1 MRAVKSVL
9 TAENASVLLLRGLMD
24 VNMAKCR
31 AQDVPLFQVSDF
43 VPLVLPNPDYDLLLK
58 ALSDNIAK
66 LNLQPVPWF
75 IGKVIQV
82 YEMML
87 VCHGFM
93 IVGDPLGGKTSVYK
107 VLTPALGY
115 PLQWQIFTVYSIHSL
130 YCDCQQGMDQL
141 YGCFDPAS
149 HEGSDGVLATSFNRQ
164 WIIFDGLTFCPKD
177 PIHLAQSLYKLYSCM
192 MGHLAEAPVRPNLLP
207 CSRCSLMN
215 MKRFHWRPLHTLQVR
230 VNIAVY

>member
-1 MRAVKSVL
+1 
-9 TAENASVLLLRGLMD
+9 MD
-24 VNMAKCR
+24 VNMAKCL

-43 VPLVLPNPDYDLLLK
+43 VPLVLPNPDYDLRLK

-75 IGKVIQV
+75 IGKIIQV

-93 IVGDPLGGKTSVYK
+93 IVGDPLGGKTSFIVY
-107 VLTPALGY
+107 TA
-115 PLQWQIFTVYSIHSL
+115 
-130 YCDCQQGMDQL
+130 MNQL

-149 HEGSDGVLATSFNRQ
+149 HEWSDGNL

-177 PIHLAQSLYKLYSCM
+177 PIHLAQSLQKLYSGM
-192 MGHLAEAPVRPNLLP
+192 MEAPVRPNLLP

>member
-24 VNMAKCR
+24 VNMAKCL

-43 VPLVLPNPDYDLLLK
+43 VPLVLLNPDYDLLLK

-75 IGKVIQV
+75 IGKIIQV

-107 VLTPALGY
+107 VLTPALGD
-115 PLQWQIFTVYSIHSL
+115 L
-130 YCDCQQGMDQL
+130 YNAKFMDEFAMDQL
-141 YGCFDPAS
+141 YGCFDPVS
-149 HEGSDGVLATSFNRQ
+149 HDGVLATSFR
-164 WIIFDGLTFCPKD
+164 D
-177 PIHLAQSLYKLYSCM
+177 HLHLSPPQKID
-192 MGHLAEAPVRPNLLP
+192 GHLAEAPVRPNLLP